1 MKYPFRGIAGD
12 IRGRVSCYKQDWIA
26 GITPGIRILAPT
38 MYIFFA
44 SALPVIAFG
53 EQLSRDS
60 DGRLST
66 VETLASTAICGIIH
80 SILGGQPLMIVGVA
94 EPTIIMYTYLYEF
107 AKGRQGL
114 GPQLYLAWSGWV
126 CVWTAILL
134 FVMAIFNASDI
145 ISRFTRMAGET
156 FGMLISVLFIQ
167 QAIKGLVSEFNI
179 PKSENPDSVSY
190 QLHWLYTNGL
200 LAIIFSFG
208 LLYTALKSKDARS
221 WLYGTGWLRSFIADY
236 GVPLM
241 VVVWTALS
249 FCVPNKVPSYVPRRL
264 YSPLLWDYESL
275 YHWTVIKDMGKVPLV
290 YIMAAFIPGV
300 MVAALYFFDH
310 SVASQ
315 LAQQKEFNIK
325 KPSAYHYDIFLLGFT
340 TLLCGLIGLPPA
352 NGVLPQSPMHTK
364 SLAVLQGQASLF
376 FFIIYKEIIF
386 SLHLLS
392 QNQFITIE
400 LFNQFIKKKM
410 MESVDES
417 MEQKASVAEIYN
429 KMRKV
434 FIDID
439 NTPITSLVVGELK
452 DLEDAIMNVEDGLK
466 STKEKF
472 NLEKHIDAYL
482 PVRVNEQRVSNF
494 LQSIL
499 VAASICAMPV
509 IKLIPTSVLW
519 GYFAYMAIDSLPGNQ
534 FWERV
539 LLLFVSP
546 GQRYKFVEK
555 VHTYFV
561 ETVPYRTIVIF
572 TIFQVVYF
580 LACFGVTW
588 IPIGG
593 ILFPLMFFILI
604 VIRQYILPKMT
615 SLRHL
620 NELDAAE
627 FDEFEDGPSQPLL
640 K

>member
-1 MKYPFRGIAGD
+1 MTSGIENMKSPFRGIAGD
-12 IRGRVSCYKQDWIA
+12 IRGRVSCYNQDWIA

-94 EPTIIMYTYLYEF
+94 EPTIIMYTYLYDF

-179 PKSENPDSVSY
+179 PKSEDPDSVSY

-208 LLYTALKSKDARS
+208 LLYTALKSRDARS
-221 WLYGTGWLRSFIADY
+221 WMYGTGWLRSFIADY

-249 FCVPNKVPSYVPRRL
+249 FCVTNKVPSYVPRRL

-315 LAQQKEFNIK
+315 LAQQKEFNLK

-364 SLAVLQGQASLF
+364 SLAVLQGQ
-376 FFIIYKEIIF
+376 
-386 SLHLLS
+386 
-392 QNQFITIE
+392 
-400 LFNQFIKKKM
+400 FIKKKM

-417 MEQKASVAEIYN
+417 MGQKASVTEIYN
-429 KMRKV
+429 KMQKV

-439 NTPITSLVVGELK
+439 NSPITGLIVGELK

-472 NLEKHIDAYL
+472 NSEKHIDAYL
-482 PVRVNEQRVSNF
+482 PIRVNEQRVSNL

-499 VAASICAMPV
+499 VAVSICAIPV

-604 VIRQYILPKMT
+604 VIRQYILPKMI
-615 SLRHL
+615 SPRHL